1 MVRFSHFRANRYL
14 RGGNRA
20 HCAARSPTQT
30 PLPMPKHRRQHP
42 EVAPVW
48 RRFFSLAPWHQ
59 QRAPG
64 RAYTP
69 TAAQREWC
77 THAMRLRLYYMLVGA
92 DGRVRRPAPPAR
104 RGRQVHLVPVRL
116 TRIAHAL
123 LQEWEPAAGQQTD
136 PLAEAQQVLQSL
148 VRWVEVEPPRSRR
161 FAARCQPTARYA
173 VVYLPAFGPRGR
185 IPYLTPRARTQLEL
199 WVGRLAWRDYY
210 WRATHAASPRALAVA
225 MLRAADYPDDLDAP
239 SYMAH
244 AWRAMAAQLPPAP
257 ESDSATKN

>member
-1 MVRFSHFRANRYL
+1 
-14 RGGNRA
+14 
-20 HCAARSPTQT
+20 
-30 PLPMPKHRRQHP
+30 MPKHRRQHP

-59 QRAPG
+59 QLAPG

-92 DGRVRRPAPPAR
+92 DGRVRRPAQPAR
-104 RGRQVHLVPVRL
+104 RGRQVHLVPVRI

-148 VRWVEVEPPRSRR
+148 VRWVEVEPPRFRR

-210 WRATHAASPRALAVA
+210 WRATQPAGAGRGHAARCRLPRRSGCPLLHGPRVA
-225 MLRAADYPDDLDAP
+225 RNGRPAAARPRIGQRHQKLIAP
-239 SYMAH
+239 RIFNRNAC
-244 AWRAMAAQLPPAP
+244 L
-257 ESDSATKN
+257 